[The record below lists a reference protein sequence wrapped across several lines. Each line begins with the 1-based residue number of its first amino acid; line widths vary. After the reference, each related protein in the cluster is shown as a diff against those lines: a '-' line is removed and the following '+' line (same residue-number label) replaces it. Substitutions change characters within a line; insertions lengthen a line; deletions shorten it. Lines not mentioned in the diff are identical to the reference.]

1 MDEPTTTPRTAVSTG
16 ALLVTVP
23 VAARMLAVGRS
34 TLYELIGSGR
44 LATVHI
50 GRSVRIPVAE
60 LEAFVAERR
69 DGVIK
74 VTGTPARTGPARNG
88 ATRTERRT
96 PQCGRAGEASAE
108 RPVDHPAESLF

>member
-1 MDEPTTTPRTAVSTG
+1 MTEPTTTEPPAAKG

-23 VAARMLAVGRS
+23 VAARMLAVGPS
-34 TLYELIGSGR
+34 TLYELMGSGR

-69 DGVIK
+69 DGVTK
-74 VTGTPARTGPARNG
+74 DTGAPAPVARG
-88 ATRTERRT
+88 RSLATHTEPRT
-96 PQCGRAGEASAE
+96 PPGKRAGEISPE
-108 RPVDHPAESLF
+108 RPGDQPAESLF